1 MASEGGRRPRDSRGL
16 QRVARQSGAR
26 ASGEER
32 TSGKQR
38 LLFILIPPVLILALV
53 AGLFLLADRSDAGP
67 ELDGDLCPVA
77 AGGIAARA
85 LYLVDLQ
92 KPLDEG
98 RRTLPGALLRSLTL
112 ELGAQTE
119 LRVFALTQDSA
130 APRRLL
136 DRLCKPYGNADLA
149 AEGAKDQGSAIRD
162 CDNLPAQIPQH
173 IRDGAT
179 KFCARRGALSERLDR
194 LAERQSI
201 EPVGNA
207 YLIEALEETSL
218 EFAELPPGPRSLH
231 IFSDMMQHAHW
242 YSHAELGWNGWSFNG
257 FQERRQAQDEFVG
270 PRPPAIADA
279 AVTLYYTP
287 RQGVTS
293 LPRAKAVHKNFWRDY
308 FTDAAGTEP
317 RFDEQPTMA
326 AYQSAPLM
334 NQQAEVAE
342 AEQERERL
350 RQEEMQ
356 QQLAEMERQQA
367 EMEQARQ
374 QAEAE
379 EQEREA
385 RMAQLRQEREQLAQE
400 EAERQR
406 AEAAVAEAEAA
417 AAAAAEAEAAIA
429 EAEAQAEAAEQEEA
443 APPEPAIAQT
453 PPEEEPESEP
463 PAVAQAEPEPPA
475 EQPAPQEA
483 PAAQP
488 EEAAAEAA
496 TPAVAEAEP
505 EPPAEEPSLQ
515 APPAVAAEPP
525 AVAASPPP
533 PCGLRLKSS
542 FTNAGD
548 IYPGGHRVDYGA
560 ATIVASYVVNERGE
574 TEDDQ
579 ILIDTES
586 SVVGRARNF
595 NLFADEVRNLIG
607 RWEFDFMQP
616 EDGSACTRSQSLS
629 TQFQF
634 QFNRRR

>member
-53 AGLFLLADRSDAGP
+53 AGLFLLSDRSEVGP

-98 RRTLPGALLRSLTL
+98 RRTLPGELLRSLTL

-179 KFCARRGALSERLDR
+179 KFCARRDALSERLDR

-242 YSHAELGWNGWSFNG
+242 YSHAELGWNGWSFSG
-257 FQERRQAQDEFVG
+257 FLERRQAQDEFVG
-270 PRPPAIADA
+270 PRPPVIADA

-293 LPRAKAVHKNFWRDY
+293 LPRAKAVHKNFWRGY

-334 NQQAEVAE
+334 DQQAEVAE
-342 AEQERERL
+342 AEQTEQEREQL

-379 EQEREA
+379 EQERQA
-385 RMAQLRQEREQLAQE
+385 RMAELRQEREQLAQE

-406 AEAAVAEAEAA
+406 AEAAAAEAE
-417 AAAAAEAEAAIA
+417 AAAAEAEAAIA
-429 EAEAQAEAAEQEEA
+429 EAEAQAETAEQEEA

-453 PPEEEPESEP
+453 PPEEEPEPEP
-463 PAVAQAEPEPPA
+463 PAVAQTEPEPPA
-475 EQPAPQEA
+475 EPPAPQEA
-483 PAAQP
+483 PAAPP
-488 EEAAAEAA
+488 EEAAEEAA

-505 EPPAEEPSLQ
+505 EPPAEEPSLE
-515 APPAVAAEPP
+515 APPAVADEPP

-533 PCGLRLKSS
+533 PCGLSLKSP

-560 ATIVASYVVNERGE
+560 ATIVARYVVNERGE

-579 ILIDTES
+579 ILIDTER

-595 NLFADEVRNLIG
+595 DLFADEVRGLIG

-629 TQFQF
+629 SQFQF

>member
-1 MASEGGRRPRDSRGL
+1 M
-16 QRVARQSGAR
+16 
-26 ASGEER
+26 
-32 TSGKQR
+32 
-38 LLFILIPPVLILALV
+38 
-53 AGLFLLADRSDAGP
+53 FLLADRSDAGP

-77 AGGIAARA
+77 DGGIAARA

-112 ELGAQTE
+112 ELGAHTE

-194 LAERQSI
+194 LAARQSI
-201 EPVGNA
+201 EPVGSA

-231 IFSDMMQHAHW
+231 IFSDMMQHARW
-242 YSHAELGWNGWSFNG
+242 YSHADLGWNGWSFSG
-257 FQERRQAQDEFVG
+257 FLERRQAQDEFVG

-293 LPRAKAVHKNFWRDY
+293 LPRAKAVHKNFWRGY
-308 FTDAAGTEP
+308 FRDAAGIDP

-342 AEQERERL
+342 AEQTEQEREQL
-350 RQEEMQ
+350 RQEQEEAQ
-356 QQLAEMERQQA
+356 QQIAEIERQQA

-379 EQEREA
+379 EREREA
-385 RMAQLRQEREQLAQE
+385 RMAELRQAREQLAQE

-406 AEAAVAEAEAA
+406 AEAAEAA
-417 AAAAAEAEAAIA
+417 A
-429 EAEAQAEAAEQEEA
+429 AEAAEQEEA
-443 APPEPAIAQT
+443 EPPEPAIAQT
-453 PPEEEPESEP
+453 PPEEEPEPEP
-463 PAVAQAEPEPPA
+463 PAVVQAEAEPPA

-483 PAAQP
+483 PATQP

-505 EPPAEEPSLQ
+505 EPPAEEPSLPAPPAVAAESPAVAEAEPPAEEPSLQ
-515 APPAVAAEPP
+515 SPPAVAAEPP
-525 AVAASPPP
+525 AVAASPP
-533 PCGLRLKSS
+533 CALHLKSP
-542 FTNAGD
+542 FLNAGD

-579 ILIDTES
+579 ILIDAERS
-586 SVVGRARNF
+586 AVERARHF
-595 NLFADEVRNLIG
+595 ELFADEVRSLIG
-607 RWEFDFMQP
+607 RWEFDFTQP
-616 EDGSACTRSQSLS
+616 EDGSACTRGQALS
-629 TQFQF
+629 SQFQF

>member
-1 MASEGGRRPRDSRGL
+1 M
-16 QRVARQSGAR
+16 
-26 ASGEER
+26 
-32 TSGKQR
+32 
-38 LLFILIPPVLILALV
+38 
-53 AGLFLLADRSDAGP
+53 FLLADRSDAGP

-77 AGGIAARA
+77 DGGIAARA

-112 ELGAQTE
+112 ELGAHTE

-201 EPVGNA
+201 EPVGSA

-231 IFSDMMQHAHW
+231 IFSDMMQHARW
-242 YSHAELGWNGWSFNG
+242 YSHADLGWNGWSFSG
-257 FQERRQAQDEFVG
+257 FRERRQAQDEFVG

-293 LPRAKAVHKNFWRDY
+293 LPRAKAVHKNFWRSY
-308 FTDAAGTEP
+308 FRDAAGIDP

-342 AEQERERL
+342 AEQTEQEREQL
-350 RQEEMQ
+350 RQEQEEAQ
-356 QQLAEMERQQA
+356 QQIAEIERQQA

-379 EQEREA
+379 EREREA
-385 RMAQLRQEREQLAQE
+385 RMAELRQAREQLAQE

-406 AEAAVAEAEAA
+406 AEAAEAA
-417 AAAAAEAEAAIA
+417 A
-429 EAEAQAEAAEQEEA
+429 AEAAEQEEA

-453 PPEEEPESEP
+453 PPEEEPVPEP
-463 PAVAQAEPEPPA
+463 PAVAQAEAEAEPPA

-505 EPPAEEPSLQ
+505 EPPAEEPSLP
-515 APPAVAAEPP
+515 APPAEAAEPP

-533 PCGLRLKSS
+533 PCALRLKSP
-542 FTNAGD
+542 FLNAGD

-560 ATIVASYVVNERGE
+560 ATIIASYVVNERGE

-579 ILIDTES
+579 ILIDAER
-586 SVVGRARNF
+586 SVVERARHF
-595 NLFADEVRNLIG
+595 DLFADEVRSLVG
-607 RWEFDFMQP
+607 RWEFDFTQP
-616 EDGSACTRSQSLS
+616 EDGSACTRGQALS
-629 TQFQF
+629 SQFQF

>member
-1 MASEGGRRPRDSRGL
+1 M
-16 QRVARQSGAR
+16 
-26 ASGEER
+26 
-32 TSGKQR
+32 
-38 LLFILIPPVLILALV
+38 
-53 AGLFLLADRSDAGP
+53 FLLADRSDAGP

-77 AGGIAARA
+77 DGGIAARA

-112 ELGAQTE
+112 ELDAHTE

-201 EPVGNA
+201 EPVGSA

-231 IFSDMMQHAHW
+231 IFSDMMQHARW
-242 YSHAELGWNGWSFNG
+242 YSHADLGWNGWSFSG
-257 FQERRQAQDEFVG
+257 FLERRQAQDEFVG

-293 LPRAKAVHKNFWRDY
+293 LPRAKAVHKNFWRGY
-308 FTDAAGTEP
+308 FRDAAGIDP

-342 AEQERERL
+342 AEQTEQEREQL
-350 RQEEMQ
+350 RQEQEEAQ
-356 QQLAEMERQQA
+356 QQIAEIERQQA

-374 QAEAE
+374 QAEADE
-379 EQEREA
+379 REREA
-385 RMAQLRQEREQLAQE
+385 RMAELRQAREQLAQE

-406 AEAAVAEAEAA
+406 AEAAE
-417 AAAAAEAEAAIA
+417 AAAAEAAERE
-429 EAEAQAEAAEQEEA
+429 EAE
-443 APPEPAIAQT
+443 PPEPAIAQT
-453 PPEEEPESEP
+453 PEEEPVPEP
-463 PAVAQAEPEPPA
+463 PAVAQAEAEPPA

-488 EEAAAEAA
+488 EEAVAEAA

-505 EPPAEEPSLQ
+505 EPPAEEPSLP
-515 APPAVAAEPP
+515 APPAVAAESP

-533 PCGLRLKSS
+533 PCALRLKSP
-542 FTNAGD
+542 FLNAGD

-560 ATIVASYVVNERGE
+560 ATIIASYVVNERGE

-579 ILIDTES
+579 IVIDTER
-586 SVVGRARNF
+586 SVIERARNF
-595 NLFADEVRNLIG
+595 DLFADEVRSLIG

-616 EDGSACTRSQSLS
+616 EDGSACTRGQALS
-629 TQFQF
+629 SQFQF